1 MYMSGNKFI
10 IKQTPTT
17 ELLYINNVITQIY
30 VIKRGITGN
39 LVNYLKYFY
48 TKYRKLKNTQYCVN
62 VPVAKYSD
70 ITAIFMTK

>member
-48 TKYRKLKNTQYCVN
+48 TKYRKLKNTV
-62 VPVAKYSD
+62 VGLVTFWLGLVKILS
-70 ITAIFMTK
+70 